1 MAECD
6 GTTRFDRSRA
16 WVAGLWLIW
25 CIPGMVAMGGTI
37 VAWAVVA
44 QMFLR
49 DSRIAMEVLTQRVP
63 IQEVVELA
71 IGSIAAVPLCIGAV
85 LLIRKRYQGRL
96 WFLVGIAV
104 MMAEVIVIDV
114 LWQRSRW
121 DLLRALIS
129 FVLLGLWGAG
139 LLLYLGLPK
148 VHSSCRTGKRAV
160 H

>member
-6 GTTRFDRSRA
+6 GTTRFDRSHA
-16 WVAGLWLIW
+16 WIVGLWLIW

-44 QMFLR
+44 QMFIR
-49 DSRIAMEVLTQRVP
+49 DSQIAMEVFTQRVP

-71 IGSIAAVPLCIGAV
+71 INSIAAVPLCIGAV

-96 WFLVGIAV
+96 WFLAGIAV

-114 LWQRSRW
+114 LWQKSRW
-121 DLLRALIS
+121 DLLFALIS
-129 FVLLGLWGAG
+129 LVLCGLWGAG
-139 LLLYLGLPK
+139 LLLYLRFPK
-148 VHSSCRTGKRAV
+148 AHSSCRVGKRAAQ
-160 H
+160 